1 MKQNMKTILLVVA
14 AAISIAACANP
25 SVSDKA
31 VASTD
36 SAVSGFYEVHKDGR
50 LYAFSNADTYKGFLH
65 NGEAAYVLTRIGKGP
80 KNNTLVYGLT
90 KDESKDPAAQPFVKL
105 YEDEI
110 EAAHEGF
117 YGETFYEGRYYAF
130 DSWEDMKEFRMKG
143 EAPIV
148 FTMIAKG
155 PERATLVMVRNKE
168 SAKNQAASD
177 ALYAR
182 FKANHG
188 L

>member
-1 MKQNMKTILLVVA
+1 
-14 AAISIAACANP
+14 
-25 SVSDKA
+25 
-31 VASTD
+31 
-36 SAVSGFYEVHKDGR
+36 
-50 LYAFSNADTYKGFLH
+50 
-65 NGEAAYVLTRIGKGP
+65 
-80 KNNTLVYGLT
+80 
-90 KDESKDPAAQPFVKL
+90 
-105 YEDEI
+105 
-110 EAAHEGF
+110 
-117 YGETFYEGRYYAF
+117 
-130 DSWEDMKEFRMKG
+130 MKG